1 MMINFFNNNMLIISM
16 ISVFYISQTVSV
28 HANYLQNNIH
38 RENIFIS
45 VTEQNRK
52 DAISTIALY
61 TQNLNRCMEN
71 EITVEGKF
79 EKVVEPLT
87 LGAFGMGMALGY
99 ASSTIG
105 MFLGWLISKIILYFK
120 SR

>member
-1 MMINFFNNNMLIISM
+1 MIKLFKNYMLSIFI

-38 RENIFIS
+38 RENSFIS
-45 VTEQNRK
+45 LTEQNRK
-52 DAISTIALY
+52 DAISTVFLY
-61 TQNLNRCMEN
+61 TQNLNRGMKN
-71 EITVEGKF
+71 EITIEGKF

-87 LGAFGMGMALGY
+87 LGTFGIGMALGY
-99 ASSTIG
+99 VSSTVG
-105 MFLGWLISKIILYFK
+105 MFLGWIISKIISYFK